1 MNARTTVKQILS
13 HVRSFILWVVWVMLL
28 VIWVA
33 TLMRHLEQHDSAPLT
48 LAVTALVLLVLLSF
62 AEGMELA
69 VADLLDKDVSQVSD
83 RRTRELLS
91 AIQQRSG
98 FFFAQRQVFVV
109 LIVSFTS
116 LATSYDWIYVPFY
129 GESRN
134 SSVTFWFSLCFVTL
148 TVLWFSQVTP
158 KRLAVANSE
167 AFLGYSTFV
176 WTAIRLISLLGLP
189 NPTDQLFHLAK
200 KFGPFRHERMLLPS
214 RSAHYNTSA
223 HLYGFALDKLA
234 TNLIMGPGGTATIRK
249 RFLILFLYGRHAHV
263 YGYVDSNSVFKKM
276 PVITLKS
283 MHVLSTP
290 ERLESLT
297 KTLDAIFDEDT
308 KTLRQLGLQNRI
320 SEWVGNVDVSIDE
333 LEWEGPG
340 QHAIWLIEGQP
351 LPESCWPELEDDMPV
366 RPLVAF
372 LYEVEA
378 ECDTGAFIEVDGG
391 FVWQETVGLP
401 CREYDISIMSDRD
414 AALGIAM
421 RECRVRLVGT
431 GTEIPE
437 ETVKLTRTAVSGKD
451 KLKIVY
457 PVQGAEYTLSW
468 RAYLRKPDDSPY
480 SYGRAP
486 VAGVLNAPA
495 GQGSLAGPQGDGR

>member
-1 MNARTTVKQILS
+1 MAREMLS
-13 HVRSFILWVVWVMLL
+13 YGRSFILWTAWASLL
-28 VIWVA
+28 AIWVA
-33 TLMRHLEQHDSAPLT
+33 TLLRHQDKHDSTPL
-48 LAVTALVLLVLLSF
+48 LFAAISIALLVLLSF

-69 VADLLDKDVSQVSD
+69 VADLLDKDASQVSD

-129 GESRN
+129 GEIHN

-167 AFLGYSTFV
+167 AFLGYSKFV
-176 WTAIRLISLLGLP
+176 WTAIRFISILGLP
-189 NPTDQLFHLAK
+189 NPTDQLFNLAK
-200 KFGPFRHERMLLPS
+200 KFTSFRHERMLLPS

-234 TNLIMGPGGTATIRK
+234 TNLSMGRGGTATIRK
-249 RFLILFLYGRHAHV
+249 KFLILFLYGRHAHV
-263 YGYVDSNSVFKKM
+263 YGYVDSNSMFKKP
-276 PVITLKS
+276 PVVTLRS
-283 MHVLSTP
+283 MHVIPTP

-297 KTLDAIFDEDT
+297 GTLDAIFDEDST
-308 KTLRQLGLQNRI
+308 VLNRLGLENRI
-320 SEWVGNVDVSIDE
+320 SEWVGSVNVSIEESD
-333 LEWEGPG
+333 WEGNG

-351 LPESCWPELEDDMPV
+351 LPESCWPEGEVDMAV

-378 ECDTGAFIEVDGG
+378 ESDAGAFAEADGG
-391 FVWQETVGLP
+391 YIWQETIGLP
-401 CREYDISIMSDRD
+401 CREYDISITSERD
-414 AALGIAM
+414 AGLGVAI
-421 RECRVRLVGT
+421 RECRVSLVGP

-437 ETVKLTRTAVSGKD
+437 ETQKLTRSAVSGKD
-451 KLKIVY
+451 RLKAIY
-457 PVQGAEYTLSW
+457 PVQGAEYSLLWWAFQKETDNSW
-468 RAYLRKPDDSPY
+468 
-480 SYGRAP
+480 
-486 VAGVLNAPA
+486 
-495 GQGSLAGPQGDGR
+495 

>member
-1 MNARTTVKQILS
+1 MNSRKTAREMLS
-13 HVRSFILWVVWVMLL
+13 YARSFILWVAWALL
-28 VIWVA
+28 LAIWVA
-33 TLMRHLEQHDSAPLT
+33 TLWRHMGKHDSTPLL
-48 LAVTALVLLVLLSF
+48 LAVTSLALLVLLSF

-116 LATSYDWIYVPFY
+116 LATSYDWLYVPFY
-129 GESRN
+129 GEAHNPSA
-134 SSVTFWFSLCFVTL
+134 TFWFSLCFVTL

-167 AFLGYSTFV
+167 AFLGYSKFV
-176 WTAIRLISLLGLP
+176 WTSIRIISVLGLP

-200 KFGPFRHERMLLPS
+200 KFAPFRHERMLLPS
-214 RSAHYNTSA
+214 RTAHYNTSA

-234 TNLIMGPGGTATIRK
+234 TSLSMGPNGTATIRK

-263 YGYVDSNSVFKKM
+263 YGYVDTNSMFTKV

-283 MHVLSTP
+283 MHVLPTP
-290 ERLESLT
+290 ERLESMT
-297 KTLDAIFDEDT
+297 ETFDAIFDEDSSA
-308 KTLRQLGLQNRI
+308 LNRLGLENRI
-320 SEWVGNVDVSIDE
+320 SEWVGNVNVSIEESD
-333 LEWEGPG
+333 WEEDG

-351 LPESCWPELEDDMPV
+351 LPESCWPEFEDDILV

-378 ECDTGAFIEVDGG
+378 ESETGAFVEADGG
-391 FVWQETVGLP
+391 YIWQETVGLP

-414 AALGIAM
+414 AELGIAI
-421 RECRVRLVGT
+421 RECRVTLVGP

-437 ETVKLTRTAVSGKD
+437 ETHKLTRSAVSGKD
-451 KLKIVY
+451 RLRVLY
-457 PVQGAEYTLSW
+457 PVQGAEYSLSW
-468 RAYLRKPDDSPY
+468 RAFHKESNN
-480 SYGRAP
+480 S
-486 VAGVLNAPA
+486 
-495 GQGSLAGPQGDGR
+495 S